1 MRITSIQSLTYHWFH
16 RHVERELRGGLKTRE
31 IKQSSGCRRFPG
43 DVSSKQ
49 SNLVK
54 VGIGLILRSY
64 LNFRGC
70 EEEGLYR
77 VPGSGTKIKYY
88 QERFDRGKIPR
99 KSSRIECLLM
109 SY

>member
-1 MRITSIQSLTYHWFH
+1 MYR
-16 RHVERELRGGLKTRE
+16 
-31 IKQSSGCRRFPG
+31 
-43 DVSSKQ
+43 VSN
-49 SNLVK
+49 SNLVTLA
-54 VGIGLILRSY
+54 IGLILRSY

-88 QERFDRGKIPR
+88 QERFDRGKIAR
-99 KSSRIECLLM
+99 KSSRIKCLLT